1 MFFSEVLLFP
11 SGGRSNYRIPTMIA
25 TKNGTVV
32 AVCNDRKDTLA
43 DTAQEVAL
51 VYAIKKPGEP
61 WSEIKT
67 LTGITGWDCWC
78 GSTSYDEDTNTV
90 FVFGGRNPQN
100 TDEYGQYSEEEK
112 AQFDAYRKEQS
123 QQLGINIGG
132 IVWKSTDEGNTWE
145 EESFDDVLSVT
156 KYTHYDGRVLETGG
170 NTHGSS
176 HGIQLKHGTHQGRL
190 VNPSRFGVTM
200 PQREP
205 IDLSWCPLPRM
216 GMIMRFIFATILF
229 MKRRFPCVCVLTVF
243 QTEMNV
249 VIGKRRRL
257 PRREVC

>member
-11 SGGRSNYRIPTMIA
+11 SGGRSNYRIPTIIA

-100 TDEYGQYSEEEK
+100 TDEYGQYSEDEK

-132 IVWKSTDEGNTWE
+132 IVWKSTDEGNAWE

-156 KYTHYDGRVLETGG
+156 KYTHYDGREYSRLFPRDSTQAWNASRETCQ
-170 NTHGSS
+170 SVK
-176 HGIQLKHGTHQGRL
+176 I
-190 VNPSRFGVTM
+190 
-200 PQREP
+200 
-205 IDLSWCPLPRM
+205 WC
-216 GMIMRFIFATILF
+216 
-229 MKRRFPCVCVLTVF
+229 
-243 QTEMNV
+243 
-249 VIGKRRRL
+249 
-257 PRREVC
+257 